1 MRVRR
6 DAGPWACGDRE
17 WDVTHIWQPPERR
30 RVGILLLAATAL
42 MGAAPALA
50 QEVRVEVSGLR
61 NASGTVYVAICTE
74 PEFLQP
80 TCAFFGQAPA
90 STGPVVVTVEG
101 VPPGTYAVQAV
112 HDENG
117 NGTLDRPGFLPEE
130 GMGFSRD
137 ARMRMG
143 PPRFSDAAF
152 ELTEAG
158 AVVPLTMRY
167 FQ

>member
-1 MRVRR
+1 M
-6 DAGPWACGDRE
+6 
-17 WDVTHIWQPPERR
+17 THIWQPPERR
-30 RVGILLLAATAL
+30 RAGFLLAAL
-42 MGAAPALA
+42 LLLGASPALA
-50 QEVRVEVSGLR
+50 QDVRVEVSGLR
-61 NASGTVYVAICTE
+61 NASGTVYVAVCTE

-80 TCAFFGQAPA
+80 ACAHFGRAPA
-90 STGPVVVTVEG
+90 GEGSVVVLVED

-112 HDENG
+112 HDEND
-117 NGTLDRPGFLPEE
+117 NGTLDRPGFLPSE

-143 PPRFSDAAF
+143 PPRFADAAF
-152 ELTEAG
+152 ELGAAG